1 MARAKVM
8 TAIVAMLSL
17 GIMLV
22 TVGSYDLMVAD
33 HTVEIKSF
41 KFVLNTLIV
50 QSGDT
55 VTWTNRD
62 VAPDIVTAKDKSW
75 STGRLKKD
83 KVTNCS

>member
-1 MARAKVM
+1 M
-8 TAIVAMLSL
+8 TAIVAMVSL

-22 TVGSYDLMVAD
+22 TVGSYDPMVAD
-33 HTVEIKSF
+33 QTVEIKCF

-62 VAPDIVTAKDKSW
+62 VAPDTTTAKDKSW
-75 STGRLKKD
+75 STGRSKKT
-83 KVTNCS
+83 KLQIVRVS